1 MNTVKGKKTGWGFDP
16 KTIDSSVRPQDDFFL
31 FANGG
36 WIKKTKLPS
45 DESRWGSFIM
55 LRHKTDYQQRTLL
68 NELLKAPRI
77 KEGPE
82 KLVRDLYRSAVDMPL
97 RNKLGT
103 IPIIKWQRAIENI
116 SNTKDLLNYITKA
129 HRVGISTLWNSS
141 VDQDSK
147 KSDSYILHL
156 YQGGLGMPERDYYL
170 KDEAEQK
177 RVRAAYLIHIDTLL
191 KLHGKTTTERAHIS
205 KVILK
210 IETRL
215 ARASMNKEDTRDVEK
230 TYNKMSVPSLTRLS
244 PKINW
249 NYYFKNSGIKN
260 SSTIIVATPNF
271 FKEVSRMLETVSI
284 ADWKIYLS
292 WHLINDTASLLSEKF
307 VKENFAFYGTVLSGV
322 KKMKPLWRRALGTV
336 NGTIGEALGK
346 LYVERYFPQSAKK
359 RMYALVSDLFIV
371 YEDRIR
377 ALDWMSAQT
386 KKKAI
391 TKLRKMNRKIGYPK
405 RFRTYKGLSIDP
417 TDYFGNI
424 IRAHEQAHNREVRKL
439 SRPVDRKE
447 WFMTP
452 QTVNAYCS
460 FNLNEIVFPAA
471 ILQAPFFDENADDA
485 INYAGIGAV
494 IGHEMTHG
502 FDDQGSKFDG
512 NGNMK
517 SWWTKNDKKQFA
529 KRASLI
535 AKQFD
540 QYEAAAGVQ
549 VNGKL
554 TLGEN
559 IADLGGLSIAY
570 DAYQKRLKVTGRKN
584 IDGFTPEQRFFLG
597 FAQAERE
604 IARPEFLKM
613 AALTDPHSPAP
624 CRVNG
629 PVSNFEAFYS
639 AFEVEKTDA
648 LYRPKNKRAKVW

>member
-1 MNTVKGKKTGWGFDP
+1 MKKQKNGWGFDP
-16 KTIDSSVRPQDDFFL
+16 KTTDTSVRPQDDFFL

-36 WIKKTKLPS
+36 WIKKAKLPS

-55 LRHKTDYQQRTLL
+55 LRHKTDYQQHALL
-68 NELLKAPRI
+68 NEILKAPKI

-82 KLVRDLYRSAVDMPL
+82 KLVRDLYRSAIDMPL

-103 IPIIKWQRAIENI
+103 TPLTSWQKAVEDI
-116 SNTKDLLNYITKA
+116 SDTKDLLNYIVKA
-129 HRVGISTLWNSS
+129 HRVGISALWNSS

-177 RVRAAYLIHIDTLL
+177 RVRNAYLIHIDALL
-191 KLHGKTTTERAHIS
+191 KLHGKTPEERAHIS
-205 KVILK
+205 SVVLK

-215 ARASMNKEDTRDVEK
+215 AHASMNKEDTRDVEK
-230 TYNKMSVPSLTRLS
+230 TYNKMSISSLARLS

-249 NYYFKNSGIKN
+249 NHYFKDSGAKN
-260 SSTIIVATPNF
+260 ISTVIVATPNF
-271 FKEVSRMLETVSI
+271 FKEISRMLESVSI
-284 ADWKIYLS
+284 EDWKTYLS

-307 VKENFAFYGTVLSGV
+307 VKENFAFYGTVLSGT

-346 LYVERYFPQSAKK
+346 LYVERYFPQSAKH
-359 RMYALVSDLFIV
+359 RMHTLVSDLFTV

-377 ALDWMSAQT
+377 ALDWMSSQT
-386 KKKAI
+386 KKKAVV
-391 TKLRKMNRKIGYPK
+391 KLRKMNRKVGYPE
-405 RFRTYKGLSIDP
+405 RFRTYKGLSISP

-424 IRAHEQAHNREVRKL
+424 IRAHEQAHAREVRKL
-439 SRPVDRKE
+439 NRPVDRKE

-471 ILQAPFFDENADDA
+471 ILQAPFFDEDSDDA
-485 INYAGIGAV
+485 VNYAGIGAV

-517 SWWTKNDKKQFA
+517 SWWTKNDREQFA

-540 QYEAAAGVQ
+540 QYEAAPGVR

-629 PVSNFEAFYS
+629 PVSNFGEFYS
-639 AFEVEKTDA
+639 AFGVEKHDA
-648 LYRPKNKRAKVW
+648 LYRAPKLRAKVW

>member
-1 MNTVKGKKTGWGFDP
+1 MNTVKGKKTGWGFNP

-55 LRHKTDYQQRTLL
+55 LRHKTDYQQHTLL
-68 NELLKAPRI
+68 NELLKASRI

-97 RNKLGT
+97 RNKLDT
-103 IPIIKWQRAIENI
+103 TPIIKWQRVVEDI

-129 HRVGISTLWNSS
+129 HRVGISALWNSS

-170 KDEAEQK
+170 KNEAEQK
-177 RVRAAYLIHIDTLL
+177 RVRGAYLAHIDALL
-191 KLHGKTTTERAHIS
+191 KLHGKTAEERAHIS
-205 KVILK
+205 RVVLE

-230 TYNKMSVPSLTRLS
+230 TYNKMNLSSLGYLS
-244 PKINW
+244 PSINW
-249 NYYFKNSGIKN
+249 KHYFKNSGIKN
-260 SSTIIVATPNF
+260 VSTVIVATPNF
-271 FKEVSRMLETVSI
+271 FKEISRMLETISI
-284 ADWKIYLS
+284 DDWKTYFS

-307 VKENFAFYGTVLSGV
+307 VKENFAFYGTVLSGA

-391 TKLRKMNRKIGYPK
+391 LKLRKMNRKIGYPK
-405 RFRTYKGLSIDP
+405 RFRTYRGLKVDP

-517 SWWTKNDKKQFA
+517 SWWTKKDEKQFA

-570 DAYQKRLKVTGRKN
+570 DAYQKRLRVTGRKN
-584 IDGFTPEQRFFLG
+584 IDGLTPEQRFFLG

-629 PVSNFEAFYS
+629 PVSNFEEFYS
-639 AFEVEKTDA
+639 AFKVQKEDA